1 MMFHYIRGILAAK
14 FQGTVVIEAQGI
26 GYEIA
31 VPLNSRVLAAGE
43 GEELTVFTYMAVKED
58 DIALYGFEDEWSLDL
73 FKKLI
78 SVSGIGAKAGL
89 AVLSAMSAEEI
100 KKAIIFEDAD
110 MLTRAQGIG
119 KKSAQRIV
127 LELKDKLG
135 TPGENG
141 YSQGAAAGGIFGDNE
156 KEEALNAMI
165 ALGYSRSEAAK
176 AMAEIKEKD
185 LTAEEYIRVA
195 LKKL

>member
-1 MMFHYIRGILAAK
+1 MVHYIRGILAAK
-14 FQGTVVIEAQGI
+14 FEGTVVLETQGI
-26 GYEIA
+26 GYEIS
-31 VPLNSRVLAAGE
+31 VPMNSRVLSAGE

-58 DIALYGFEDEWSLDL
+58 DVSLYGFEDEWSLDI

-89 AVLSAMSAEEI
+89 AVLSAMPAEEI

-135 TPGENG
+135 SPGENG
-141 YSQGAAAGGIFGDNE
+141 YPQGTAAGGIFGDNE

-176 AMAEIKEKD
+176 AMAGIKEKD
-185 LTAEEYIRVA
+185 LTAEEYIRIA

>member
-1 MMFHYIRGILAAK
+1 
-14 FQGTVVIEAQGI
+14 
-26 GYEIA
+26 
-31 VPLNSRVLAAGE
+31 
-43 GEELTVFTYMAVKED
+43 MAVKED
-58 DIALYGFEDEWSLDL
+58 DVALYGFEDEWSLDI

-135 TPGENG
+135 SPGENG
-141 YSQGAAAGGIFGDNE
+141 YPQGVAAGGILGDNE

-176 AMAEIKEKD
+176 AMAGIKEKD
-185 LTAEEYIRVA
+185 LTAEEYIRIA

>member
-1 MMFHYIRGILAAK
+1 MFHYIRGILAAK

>member
-1 MMFHYIRGILAAK
+1 MVHYIRGILAAK
-14 FQGTVVIEAQGI
+14 FEGTVVLEAQGI
-26 GYEIA
+26 GYEIS

-58 DIALYGFEDEWSLDL
+58 DVSLYGFEDEWSLDI

-89 AVLSAMSAEEI
+89 AVLSAMPAEEI

-135 TPGENG
+135 SPGENG
-141 YSQGAAAGGIFGDNE
+141 YPQGTAAGGIFGDNE

-176 AMAEIKEKD
+176 AMAGIKEKD
-185 LTAEEYIRVA
+185 LTAEEYIRIA

>member
-1 MMFHYIRGILAAK
+1 MVHYIRGILAAK
-14 FQGTVVIEAQGI
+14 FEGTVVLEAQGI
-26 GYEIA
+26 GYEIS

-58 DIALYGFEDEWSLDL
+58 DVSLYGFEDEWSLDI

-89 AVLSAMSAEEI
+89 AVLSAMPAEEI

-135 TPGENG
+135 SPGENG
-141 YSQGAAAGGIFGDNE
+141 YPRGTAAGGIFGDNE

-176 AMAEIKEKD
+176 AMAGIKEKD
-185 LTAEEYIRVA
+185 LTAEEYIRIA

>member
-1 MMFHYIRGILAAK
+1 MMVHYIRGILAAK
-14 FQGTVVIEAQGI
+14 FEGTVVLEAQGI
-26 GYEIA
+26 GYEIS

-58 DIALYGFEDEWSLDL
+58 DVSLYGFEDEWSLDI

-89 AVLSAMSAEEI
+89 AVLSAMPAEEI

-135 TPGENG
+135 SPGENG
-141 YSQGAAAGGIFGDNE
+141 YPQGVAAGGILGDNE

-176 AMAEIKEKD
+176 AMAGIKEKD
-185 LTAEEYIRVA
+185 LTAEEYIRIA

>member
-1 MMFHYIRGILAAK
+1 MFHYIRGILAAK

-141 YSQGAAAGGIFGDNE
+141 YSKGAAAGGIFGDNE

>member
-1 MMFHYIRGILAAK
+1 MVHYIRGILAAK
-14 FQGTVVIEAQGI
+14 FEGTVVLEAQGI
-26 GYEIA
+26 GYEIS

-58 DIALYGFEDEWSLDL
+58 DVSLYGFEDEWSLDI

-89 AVLSAMSAEEI
+89 AVLSAMPAEEI

-135 TPGENG
+135 SPGENG
-141 YSQGAAAGGIFGDNE
+141 YPQGTAAGGIFGDNE

-176 AMAEIKEKD
+176 AMAGIKEKD
-185 LTAEEYIRVA
+185 VTAEEYIRIA